1 MAADNPFWDFSL
13 AVYRKPGVAEACLR
27 LQNGA
32 GADVNLLLYFCWL
45 ATVREAALADAE
57 VRAAVDATEAWRA
70 HVVQPLREVRRWMK
84 GGAAG
89 FRPESA
95 ESLRTA
101 VKRVELE
108 SERLQQDL
116 LFRMTGPCGEARAGA
131 ETQGYAE
138 ENIARYFKL
147 IGVPPTAAIAQD
159 CRLIAAAAI
168 AV

>member
-1 MAADNPFWDFSL
+1 MAADNPFWVFSL

-27 LQNGA
+27 LQDGA

-45 ATVREAALADAE
+45 ATVRDAALADAE
-57 VRAAVDATEAWRA
+57 VRKAVDATEAWRA
-70 HVVQPLREVRRWMK
+70 HVVRPLREVRRWMK

-89 FRPESA
+89 FPPESA

-116 LFRMTGPCGEARAGA
+116 LFRMTGPCREARAGA
-131 ETQGYAE
+131 ETRGRAE

-147 IGVPPTAAIAQD
+147 ISVPPAAPIARD
-159 CRLIAAAAI
+159 CRLIVEAAI
-168 AV
+168 AE